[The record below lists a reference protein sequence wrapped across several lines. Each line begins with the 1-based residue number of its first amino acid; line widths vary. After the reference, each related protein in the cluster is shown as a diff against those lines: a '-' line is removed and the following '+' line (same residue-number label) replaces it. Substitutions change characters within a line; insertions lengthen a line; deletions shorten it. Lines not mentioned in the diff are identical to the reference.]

1 MRGMEGYA
9 ANAGWDRAESLMSAR
24 GGGEVAL
31 MYTKPEQAAY

>member
-24 GGGEVAL
+24 GGGRL
-31 MYTKPEQAAY
+31 R